1 MQAPLESEI
10 AEELVTEYR
19 QQGAVRL
26 QGAFVPWVE
35 PLGRGVESNL
45 RQPGPYAAER
55 TEEGETG
62 RFFEDYCNWSRIP
75 EFRVFVWR
83 SPAAAI
89 AARFMGSRTA
99 QFFHE
104 HVLVKDVGTA
114 KCTPWHQDLS
124 YYCVDGTQ
132 TLSIWIALDPV
143 PVECCPQFVA
153 GSHLWPKLTRPNR
166 WIDERDY
173 YESDDDFADL
183 PDIDGNPD
191 HYDILRWELAPG
203 DALCFSFRTLHGAPG
218 NSTPSR
224 RRGFSARWIGDD
236 VRFIQR
242 PGRTSPPFP
251 DINLAD
257 GDRLRNDWFPVI
269 WNTP

>member
-1 MQAPLESEI
+1 MSTSLEPSI
-10 AEELVTEYR
+10 AEELVVEYR
-19 QQGAVRL
+19 QRGAVRL
-26 QGAFVPWVE
+26 PGAFVPWIE
-35 PLGRGVESNL
+35 TLGRGVEANL
-45 RQPGPYAAER
+45 WQPGPYAAER

-62 RFFEDYCNWSRIP
+62 RFFEDYCNWTRIP
-75 EFRVFVWR
+75 EFHDFVWR

-89 AARFMGSRTA
+89 SARFMGSRTA

-114 KCTPWHQDLS
+114 KCTPWHQDLP

-166 WIDERDY
+166 WIDERDF

-183 PDIDGNPD
+183 PEMG
-191 HYDILRWELAPG
+191 LRPVTQPKYIEYESPVTG
-203 DALCFSFRTLHGAPG
+203 DS
-218 NSTPSR
+218 
-224 RRGFSARWIGDD
+224 
-236 VRFIQR
+236 
-242 PGRTSPPFP
+242 
-251 DINLAD
+251 
-257 GDRLRNDWFPVI
+257 
-269 WNTP
+269 